1 MLAMTLKYVINM
13 TGKYVKNMTGKYV
26 KNMRGNSRRRM
37 AGNDLFPVKT
47 FYSQGKLGKSQTVEN
62 GAKNCYRTSK
72 TAIVGPTK

>member
-1 MLAMTLKYVINM
+1 MTLKYVINM

-62 GAKNCYRTSK
+62 GAEDCYRISK
-72 TAIVGPTK
+72 TM